1 MRGMGVKLL
10 ALSYSCTGA
19 LLGQLCALI
28 FRRSDVLHE
37 KPDLV
42 LLVVLGNLV
51 CLPALVL
58 FFRRGLADPPLAS
71 PFSLIHA
78 LIHTRSV
85 TNRVACFL
93 FAAAWVLGL
102 ILGLW
107 FFVRSPLSR

>member
-28 FRRSDVLHE
+28 FRRADVLHE
-37 KPDLV
+37 NPDLV
-42 LLVVLGNLV
+42 LLVLLGNLL

-58 FFRRGLADPPLAS
+58 FFRRGLADPPMAS
-71 PFSLIHA
+71 PFSVLGA
-78 LIHTRSV
+78 LITTRLV

-93 FAAAWVLGL
+93 FAAAWIVGLTLGFWL
-102 ILGLW
+102 FL
-107 FFVRSPLSR
+107 RSPLPR